1 MDREKQG
8 WSLATSRRAE
18 LSQWLP
24 LKRLAI
30 ICLACAAL
38 VFLNPITVKWRQ
50 SGSPQLSLS
59 LNSGSHFSWEK
70 LSSHPQL
77 QYADCYDGFQCARL
91 EVPMDWWNGTTNATV
106 NLAVMRLPAD
116 VPVTDPRY
124 GGAVLINP
132 GGPGGSGVNLALGSG
147 KSIQE
152 TIGGDKVF
160 DIISFDPR
168 GVGDTTPAFQCVES
182 LQYDH
187 SWMVRVMEEGVFEAS
202 DASLGRLWSMSTAR
216 SKSCALPLPDGEPDI
231 RKYVTTASV
240 ARDMLEI
247 VERHGEWREG
257 EAKRELNP
265 SAGCGM
271 YLRRAAAQIEVPPKL
286 AYKPG
291 RERLQYWGFSYGTY
305 LGNTFAAM
313 FPDRVERIVVDG
325 VVDAENYK
333 QTLWSNNLL
342 DTEKDM
348 NEFYHHCARVGYP
361 ACALA
366 GKNNAAN
373 AEDVSRRVADILNS
387 LYHNPLPVIGP
398 NPEVITYSDV
408 RNLIFAA
415 LYTPIKSFPYVANL
429 LAGIESGDGTEFAK
443 LLKGFHTFQCP
454 AQPGQGYSIIP
465 LHNTTS
471 GGRVGMSYDATM
483 GIACTDGDD
492 QAYLNKTAFT
502 DYARDLARLSPSIGS
517 MWSTIRMH
525 CIHYSIRPLYR
536 FQGPWAAKTSH
547 PLLLVGNTMDPVT
560 PVRNTYKMAKG
571 FEGAVTLTQDS
582 AGHCSASTFSRCTR
596 GYIRQYFQTGEL
608 PPQGL
613 VCPAD
618 EMPFGPGPEGYGMEG
633 HLDAEVVQ
641 GRRRNAALMEGL
653 SQAGGLFMRSGLYGG
668 LV

>member
-1 MDREKQG
+1 MDTEKQG
-8 WSLATSRRAE
+8 WSLAASKKAG
-18 LSQWLP
+18 LSQRLP
-24 LKRLAI
+24 LTRLAT
-30 ICLACAAL
+30 ICLACTAF
-38 VFLNPITVKWRQ
+38 VYLNSFTVTWQQSSRQ
-50 SGSPQLSLS
+50 QLSSS
-59 LNSGSHFSWEK
+59 LDTDAHFSWEN
-70 LSSHPQL
+70 LSSNPQL
-77 QYADCYDGFQCARL
+77 QYVDCYDGLQCARL

-106 NLAVMRLPAD
+106 GLAVIKLPAE

-132 GGPGGSGVNLALGSG
+132 GGPGGSGVSLAMSSGSR
-147 KSIQE
+147 IQE
-152 TIGGDKVF
+152 TIGGEKVF

-168 GVGDTTPAFQCVES
+168 GVGDTTPALQCVES

-247 VERHGEWREG
+247 VERHGEWREK
-257 EAKRELNP
+257 EAKRVLNP

-271 YLRRAAAQIEVPPKL
+271 HLRRAAAQVATPPEL

-291 RERLQYWGFSYGTY
+291 RERLLYWGFSYGTY

-313 FPDRVERIVVDG
+313 FPDRVQRIVVDG

-348 NEFYHHCARVGYP
+348 NEFYHHCARVGYQ

-366 GKNNAAN
+366 GTDDAAN
-373 AEDVSRRVADILNS
+373 AEDVSRRVANIMNT

-429 LAGIESGDGTEFAK
+429 LAGIERGDGSEFAK

-471 GGRVGMSYDATM
+471 GRTGMSYDATM

-517 MWSTIRMH
+517 MWSTIRLH
-525 CIHYSIRPLYR
+525 CIHYSIRPHYR
-536 FQGPWAAKTSH
+536 FQGPWEAKTSH
-547 PLLLVGNTMDPVT
+547 PLLLIGNTMDPVT
-560 PVRNTYKMAKG
+560 PVRNAHKMAKG
-571 FEGAVTLTQDS
+571 FHGAVALTQDS
-582 AGHCSASTFSRCTR
+582 AGHCSSSTFSRCTR
-596 GYIRQYFQTGEL
+596 KYIRQYFQTGEL
-608 PPQGL
+608 PPPGL

-618 EMPFGPGPEGYGMEG
+618 EMPFGPGPEEYGMEEG
-633 HLDAEVVQ
+633 VDAEVVQ
-641 GRRRNAALMEGL
+641 GRQRNAALMEGL
-653 SQAGGLFMRSGLYGG
+653 NQAGGLFMRSKLYGG

>member
-1 MDREKQG
+1 MDTEKQG
-8 WSLATSRRAE
+8 WSLAASKRAGP
-18 LSQWLP
+18 SQRLP
-24 LKRLAI
+24 LTRLAT
-30 ICLACAAL
+30 ICLACTAF
-38 VFLNPITVKWRQ
+38 VYLNPLTVTWQQSSRQ
-50 SGSPQLSLS
+50 QLSSS
-59 LNSGSHFSWEK
+59 LDTDAHFSWEK
-70 LSSHPQL
+70 LSSNPQL
-77 QYADCYDGFQCARL
+77 QYVDCYDGFQCARL

-106 NLAVMRLPAD
+106 GLAVIRLPAE

-132 GGPGGSGVNLALGSG
+132 GGPGGSGVSLAMSSGSR
-147 KSIQE
+147 IQE
-152 TIGGDKVF
+152 TIGGEKVF

-168 GVGDTTPAFQCVES
+168 GVGDTTPALQCVES

-216 SKSCALPLPDGEPDI
+216 SKSCAIPLPDGEPDI

-247 VERHGEWREG
+247 VERHGDWREK
-257 EAKRELNP
+257 EAKRVLNP

-271 YLRRAAAQIEVPPKL
+271 HLRRAAAQVATPPEL

-291 RERLQYWGFSYGTY
+291 RERLLYWGFSYGTY

-313 FPDRVERIVVDG
+313 FPDRVQRIVVDG

-366 GKNNAAN
+366 GTDDAAN
-373 AEDVSRRVADILNS
+373 AEDVSRRVANIMNT

-429 LAGIESGDGTEFAK
+429 LAGIERGDGSEFAK

-454 AQPGQGYSIIP
+454 ARPGQGYSIIP
-465 LHNTTS
+465 LHNTTQ
-471 GGRVGMSYDATM
+471 GRAGMSYDATM

-517 MWSTIRMH
+517 MWSTIRLH
-525 CIHYSIRPLYR
+525 CIHYSIRPHYR
-536 FQGPWAAKTSH
+536 FQGPWEAKTSH
-547 PLLLVGNTMDPVT
+547 PLLLIGNTMDPVT
-560 PVRNTYKMAKG
+560 PVRNAHKMAKG
-571 FEGAVTLTQDS
+571 FHGAVALTQDS
-582 AGHCSASTFSRCTR
+582 AGHCSSSTFSCCTR
-596 GYIRQYFQTGEL
+596 SYIRQYFQTGEL
-608 PPQGL
+608 PPPGV

-618 EMPFGPGPEGYGMEG
+618 EMPFGPGPEEYGMEG
-633 HLDAEVVQ
+633 DLDAEVVQ
-641 GRRRNAALMEGL
+641 GRQRSAALMEGL
-653 SQAGGLFMRSGLYGG
+653 NQAGGLFMRSNLYGG
-668 LV
+668 LM